1 MPAEMDR
8 SRSVAL
14 GSFSI
19 APDHPCLDGHF
30 PGHPLVPG
38 VVLLDEALS
47 RIGAHLQ
54 YGLPTRLQSIKFLAP
69 VLPGDTVQ
77 VTLRG
82 DGQDRARVAF
92 ACLVRGDPV
101 VTGVAGFAAVRG

>member
-1 MPAEMDR
+1 MSGSP
-8 SRSVAL
+8 SVTL

-19 APDHPCLDGHF
+19 AADHSCLNGHF
-30 PGHPLVPG
+30 PGYPLVPG
-38 VVLLDEALS
+38 VLLLDEALS
-47 RIGAHLQ
+47 QIGAHLQ
-54 YGLPTRLQSIKFLAP
+54 CGRPIRLQSVKFLAP
-69 VLPGDTVQ
+69 VLPGDAVQ

-101 VTGVAGFAAVRG
+101 VTGIAGFAAASE

>member
-1 MPAEMDR
+1 MSGSLP
-8 SRSVAL
+8 VTL

-30 PGHPLVPG
+30 PDHPLVPG
-38 VVLLDEALS
+38 VLLLDEALS

-54 YGLPTRLQSIKFLAP
+54 CGRPMRLQSVKFLAP
-69 VLPGDTVQ
+69 VLPGDAVQ

-82 DGQDRARVAF
+82 DGKDRARVAF

-101 VTGVAGFAAVRG
+101 VTGVAGFAAAPA

>member
-1 MPAEMDR
+1 MPAEM
-8 SRSVAL
+8 VTL

-47 RIGAHLQ
+47 RIGAHFRCGPLA
-54 YGLPTRLQSIKFLAP
+54 RLQSIKFLAP
-69 VLPGDTVQ
+69 VLPGDAVE
-77 VTLRG
+77 VALRG
-82 DGQDRARVAF
+82 DDHDRTRAAF

-101 VTGVAGFAAVRG
+101 VTGIAGFAAGPG